1 MQKKN
6 VQKMRFKYLFIVVF
20 SIVSV
25 SSFFS
30 QVSTIDFQL
39 AKKYYL
45 DSDYEKAALYYE
57 KIFKESEHRL
67 KIYENY
73 KSTFIELN
81 KFKEAEKLIK
91 TLIKEN
97 PNKLKFLVDLGVI
110 YGLVDRSDK
119 KNQVFDKAIEQI
131 IKETSYDNAFDLG
144 LAFEKIGNLEKA
156 LEVYLNFESKN
167 LLNPFAFHSKIALI
181 YNKTGKTNKMINTF
195 FEMLDFNNKFLQNVQ
210 NGLVNSIDFQNN
222 LKEKEI
228 LRQSIIEKIQANPKK
243 IVYIEL
249 LAWFYMLNND
259 YENAYTQIKALDK
272 KLNKN
277 GSKLLELGNTA
288 LNNQDFKVAIKCFD
302 DVDLKSNSLEYKF
315 EAKNKKLFAL
325 KSKILYGNQII
336 QEELEEL
343 KANYLLIL
351 SQLNNSKNVYNNSLR
366 KYNLLLDLSEIEAFY
381 LGDISSA
388 KQHLNNA
395 ILIPRLKEK
404 QKGNA
409 KLKLANILVLEDNIW
424 EASLMYLQIE
434 KQFKDDQL
442 GHLAK
447 FKNAQVYYFSG
458 EYDWCQAQLKVL
470 KASTS
475 KLIANDA
482 LELSVLISDNY
493 NMDTSEVAMK
503 LFSYADMLTFQQ
515 QFSKANILYDS
526 ILKNF
531 KNHSLNDEIIFRKAK
546 IDLKQHNYQKAVE
559 HFKLLIDNYP
569 NSILLDN
576 SLFLIASIYEEKIKD
591 FDQAKKYFKTILFD
605 HKGSLYAAE
614 SRKRFRKL
622 AGSTNEKIEK
632 DSG

>member
-1 MQKKN
+1 
-6 VQKMRFKYLFIVVF
+6 MRFKYLFVVLF
-20 SIVSV
+20 SNIFSL
-25 SSFFS
+25 SFFS
-30 QVSTIDFQL
+30 QVSNLDLQL

-45 DSDYEKAALYYE
+45 DNDYEKAVLYYE
-57 KIFKESEHRL
+57 KIFKESEYRL

-73 KSTFIELN
+73 KSAFIDLN
-81 KFKEAEKLIK
+81 KLKEAEKLSKI
-91 TLIKEN
+91 LIKEH
-97 PNKLKFLVDLGVI
+97 PKKLKFLVDLGVV
-110 YGLVDRSDK
+110 YGLEDRADK
-119 KNQVFDKAIEQI
+119 KIQVFKKAIEQI
-131 IKETSYDNAFDLG
+131 NKETSYDDAFDLG
-144 LAFEKIGNLEKA
+144 LAFEKIGNSEKA
-156 LEVYLNFESKN
+156 LEVYLNFESKSFK
-167 LLNPFAFHSKIALI
+167 NPFAFHSKIALI
-181 YNKTGKTNKMINTF
+181 YNKNGQTNEMINTF
-195 FEMLDFNNKFLQNVQ
+195 FEMLDFNSNFLRNVQ
-210 NGLVNSIDFQNN
+210 NGIVNSIDFQNN

-228 LRQSIIEKIQANPKK
+228 LRQTILQKIQASPNN

-277 GSKLLELGNTA
+277 GEKLLELGNTA
-288 LNNQDFKVAIKCFD
+288 LNNQDFIVAIKCYE
-302 DVDLKSNSLEYKF
+302 DVVSKSNSLEFKF
-315 EAKNKKLFAL
+315 EAKNKKLLAL
-325 KSKILYGNQII
+325 KSKILYGNKII
-336 QEELEEL
+336 PKELKEL

-351 SQLNNSKNVYNNSLR
+351 SQLNNSINVYNNNFR
-366 KYNLLLDLSEIEAFY
+366 KYNLLLDLSDIEAFY
-381 LGDISSA
+381 LSDVSSA
-388 KQHLNNA
+388 KEHLNIA
-395 ILIPRLKEK
+395 IQIPRLKEK
-404 QKGNA
+404 QKANA

-482 LELSVLISDNY
+482 LELSVLITDNY

-503 LFSYADMLTFQQ
+503 LFSYADMLSFQQ
-515 QFSKANILYDS
+515 QFTKANTLYDS
-526 ILKNF
+526 ILNNF

-546 IDLKQHNYQKAVE
+546 IDLKQHNYQKAIE
-559 HFKLLIDNYP
+559 HFKFLVDKYP

-576 SLFLIASIYEEKIKD
+576 SLFLIASIYQEKIKD
-591 FDQAKKYFKTILFD
+591 FDQAKKYFKTILFE

-614 SRKRFRKL
+614 SRKRYRKL
-622 AGSTNEKIEK
+622 AGNTNEKIEK

>member
-6 VQKMRFKYLFIVVF
+6 VQKMRFKYLFIVLF

-119 KNQVFDKAIEQI
+119 KNQVFDKAIEKI
-131 IKETSYDNAFDLG
+131 IKETTYDNAFDLG

-181 YNKTGKTNKMINTF
+181 YNKTGQTNKMINTF

-210 NGLVNSIDFQNN
+210 NGLVNSIDFENN

-302 DVDLKSNSLEYKF
+302 DVVLKSNSLDYKF

-351 SQLNNSKNVYNNSLR
+351 SQLNNSKNVYNNSIR

-546 IDLKQHNYQKAVE
+546 INLKQHNYQKAVE

-576 SLFLIASIYEEKIKD
+576 ALFLIASIYEEKIKD

>member
-6 VQKMRFKYLFIVVF
+6 VQKMRFKYLFIVLF

-119 KNQVFDKAIEQI
+119 KNQVFDKAIEKI
-131 IKETSYDNAFDLG
+131 IKETTYDNAFDLG

-325 KSKILYGNQII
+325 KSKILYGNKII

-546 IDLKQHNYQKAVE
+546 INLKQHNYQKAVE

>member
-1 MQKKN
+1 
-6 VQKMRFKYLFIVVF
+6 MRFKYLFIVVF

-325 KSKILYGNQII
+325 KSKILYGNKII

-546 IDLKQHNYQKAVE
+546 INLKQHNYQKAVE

>member
-1 MQKKN
+1 
-6 VQKMRFKYLFIVVF
+6 MRFKYLFIVVF

-131 IKETSYDNAFDLG
+131 IKETTYDNAFDLG

-181 YNKTGKTNKMINTF
+181 YNKTGQTNKMINTF

-325 KSKILYGNQII
+325 KSKILYGNKII

-546 IDLKQHNYQKAVE
+546 INLKQHNYQKAVE

>member
-1 MQKKN
+1 
-6 VQKMRFKYLFIVVF
+6 MRFKYLFIVLF

-181 YNKTGKTNKMINTF
+181 YNKTGQTNKMINTF

-243 IVYIEL
+243 IVNIEL

-302 DVDLKSNSLEYKF
+302 DVVLKSNSLEYKF

-351 SQLNNSKNVYNNSLR
+351 SQLNNSKNVYNNSIR

>member
-119 KNQVFDKAIEQI
+119 KNQVFDKAIEKI
-131 IKETSYDNAFDLG
+131 IKETTYDNAFDLG

-181 YNKTGKTNKMINTF
+181 YNKTGQTNKMINTF

-243 IVYIEL
+243 IVNIEL

-325 KSKILYGNQII
+325 KSKILYGNKII

-546 IDLKQHNYQKAVE
+546 INLKQHNYQKAVE

-576 SLFLIASIYEEKIKD
+576 ALFLIASIYEEKIKD

>member
-1 MQKKN
+1 
-6 VQKMRFKYLFIVVF
+6 MRFKYLFVIVLT
-20 SIVSV
+20 IVSA

-30 QVSTIDFQL
+30 QVTTIDYQL

-57 KIFKESEHRL
+57 KIFKDPEQRL

-73 KSTFIELN
+73 KSTLIELN
-81 KFKEAEKLIK
+81 KFKEAEKLSK

-97 PNKLKFLVDLGVI
+97 PNKLNYLVDLGVI
-110 YGLVDRSDK
+110 YGLVDRIDK

-131 IKETSYDNAFDLG
+131 NEETLYDNAFDLG
-144 LAFEKIGNLEKA
+144 LAFEKIGNLKKA

-167 LLNPFAFHSKIALI
+167 LQNPFAFHSKIALI
-181 YNKTGKTNKMINTF
+181 YNKTNQPSKMINTF

-288 LNNQDFKVAIKCFD
+288 LNNQDFKVTVKCFD
-302 DVDLKSNSLEYKF
+302 EVILISNSLEYKF

-325 KSKILYGNQII
+325 KSKILYGSQII

-395 ILIPRLKEK
+395 IQIPRLKEK

-409 KLKLANILVLEDNIW
+409 KLKLANILVLEDKIW

-503 LFSYADMLTFQQ
+503 LFSYADMLSYQQ

-526 ILKNF
+526 VLNNF

-546 IDLKQHNYQKAVE
+546 IDLKKHNYLKAVE
-559 HFKLLIDNYP
+559 YFKLLVDNYP

-591 FDQAKKYFKTILFD
+591 FEQAKKYYKTILFD

-622 AGSTNEKIEK
+622 AGNTNEKIEK

>member
-1 MQKKN
+1 
-6 VQKMRFKYLFIVVF
+6 MRFKYLFIVLF

-131 IKETSYDNAFDLG
+131 IKETTYDNAFDLG

-181 YNKTGKTNKMINTF
+181 YNKTGQTNKIINTF

-325 KSKILYGNQII
+325 KSKILYGNKII

-395 ILIPRLKEK
+395 IIIPRLKEK
-404 QKGNA
+404 QN
-409 KLKLANILVLEDNIW
+409 
-424 EASLMYLQIE
+424 
-434 KQFKDDQL
+434 
-442 GHLAK
+442 
-447 FKNAQVYYFSG
+447 
-458 EYDWCQAQLKVL
+458 
-470 KASTS
+470 
-475 KLIANDA
+475 
-482 LELSVLISDNY
+482 
-493 NMDTSEVAMK
+493 
-503 LFSYADMLTFQQ
+503 
-515 QFSKANILYDS
+515 
-526 ILKNF
+526 
-531 KNHSLNDEIIFRKAK
+531 
-546 IDLKQHNYQKAVE
+546 
-559 HFKLLIDNYP
+559 
-569 NSILLDN
+569 
-576 SLFLIASIYEEKIKD
+576 
-591 FDQAKKYFKTILFD
+591 
-605 HKGSLYAAE
+605 
-614 SRKRFRKL
+614 
-622 AGSTNEKIEK
+622 
-632 DSG
+632 

>member
-1 MQKKN
+1 
-6 VQKMRFKYLFIVVF
+6 MRFKYLFVVLF
-20 SIVSV
+20 SNIFSL
-25 SSFFS
+25 SFFS
-30 QVSTIDFQL
+30 QVSNLDLQL

-45 DSDYEKAALYYE
+45 DNDYEKAVLYYE
-57 KIFKESEHRL
+57 KIFKESEYRL

-73 KSTFIELN
+73 KSAFIDLN
-81 KFKEAEKLIK
+81 KLKEAEKLSKI
-91 TLIKEN
+91 LIKEH
-97 PNKLKFLVDLGVI
+97 PKKLKFLVDLGVV
-110 YGLVDRSDK
+110 YGLEDRSDK
-119 KNQVFDKAIEQI
+119 KIQVFKKAIEQI
-131 IKETSYDNAFDLG
+131 NKETSYDDAFDLG
-144 LAFEKIGNLEKA
+144 LAFEKIGNSEKA
-156 LEVYLNFESKN
+156 LEVYLNFESKSFK
-167 LLNPFAFHSKIALI
+167 NPFAFHSKIALI
-181 YNKTGKTNKMINTF
+181 YNKNGQTNEMINTF
-195 FEMLDFNNKFLQNVQ
+195 FEMLDFNSNFLRNVQ
-210 NGLVNSIDFQNN
+210 NGIVNSIDFQNN

-228 LRQSIIEKIQANPKK
+228 LRQTILQKIQASPNN

-277 GSKLLELGNTA
+277 GEKLLELGNTA
-288 LNNQDFKVAIKCFD
+288 LNNQDFIVAIKCYE
-302 DVDLKSNSLEYKF
+302 DVVSKSNSLEFKF
-315 EAKNKKLFAL
+315 EAKNKKLLAL
-325 KSKILYGNQII
+325 KSKILYGNKII
-336 QEELEEL
+336 PKELKEL

-351 SQLNNSKNVYNNSLR
+351 SQLNNSKNVYNNNFR
-366 KYNLLLDLSEIEAFY
+366 KYNLLLDLSDIEAFY
-381 LGDISSA
+381 LSDVSSA
-388 KQHLNNA
+388 KEHLNIA
-395 ILIPRLKEK
+395 IQIPRLKEK
-404 QKGNA
+404 QKANA
-409 KLKLANILVLEDNIW
+409 KLKLADILVLEDNIW

-482 LELSVLISDNY
+482 LELSVLITDNY

-503 LFSYADMLTFQQ
+503 LFSYADMLSFQQ
-515 QFSKANILYDS
+515 QFTKANTLYDS
-526 ILKNF
+526 ILNNF

-546 IDLKQHNYQKAVE
+546 IDLKQHNYQKAIE
-559 HFKLLIDNYP
+559 HFKFLVDKYP

-576 SLFLIASIYEEKIKD
+576 SLFLIASIYQEKIKD
-591 FDQAKKYFKTILFD
+591 FDQAKKYFKTILFE

-622 AGSTNEKIEK
+622 AGNTNEKIEK

>member
-1 MQKKN
+1 
-6 VQKMRFKYLFIVVF
+6 MRFKYFFIIILTVV
-20 SIVSV
+20 SA

-30 QVSTIDFQL
+30 QVTTIDFQL

-57 KIFKESEHRL
+57 KIFKEPEQRL

-73 KSTFIELN
+73 KSTLIELN
-81 KFKEAEKLIK
+81 KFKEAEKLSK
-91 TLIKEN
+91 ALIKEN

-110 YGLVDRSDK
+110 YGLVDRIDK

-131 IKETSYDNAFDLG
+131 NEETLYDNAFDLG
-144 LAFEKIGNLEKA
+144 LAFEKIGNLKKA

-167 LLNPFAFHSKIALI
+167 LQNPFAFHSKIALI
-181 YNKTGKTNKMINTF
+181 YNKTNQPSKMINTF

-277 GSKLLELGNTA
+277 GSELLDLGNTA
-288 LNNQDFKVAIKCFD
+288 LNNQDFKVAVKCFD
-302 DVDLKSNSLEYKF
+302 DVILKSNSLEYKF

-325 KSKILYGNQII
+325 KSKILYGSQII

-388 KQHLNNA
+388 KKHLNNA
-395 ILIPRLKEK
+395 IQIPRLKEK

-409 KLKLANILVLEDNIW
+409 KLKLANILVLEDKIW

-503 LFSYADMLTFQQ
+503 LFSYADMLSYQQ

-526 ILKNF
+526 VLNNF

-546 IDLKQHNYQKAVE
+546 IDLKKHNYLKAVDY
-559 HFKLLIDNYP
+559 FKLLVDNYP

-591 FDQAKKYFKTILFD
+591 FEQAKKYYKTILFD

-622 AGSTNEKIEK
+622 AGNTNEKIEK

>member
-1 MQKKN
+1 
-6 VQKMRFKYLFIVVF
+6 MRFKYLFIVLF

-181 YNKTGKTNKMINTF
+181 YNKTGQTNKMINTF

-243 IVYIEL
+243 IVNIEL

-325 KSKILYGNQII
+325 KSKILYGNKII

-622 AGSTNEKIEK
+622 AGNTNEKIEK

>member
-6 VQKMRFKYLFIVVF
+6 VQKMRFKYLFIVLF

-351 SQLNNSKNVYNNSLR
+351 SQLNNSKNVYNNSIR

-546 IDLKQHNYQKAVE
+546 INLKQHNYQKAVE

-576 SLFLIASIYEEKIKD
+576 ALFLIASIYEEKIKD

>member
-1 MQKKN
+1 
-6 VQKMRFKYLFIVVF
+6 MRFKYLFIIILT
-20 SIVSV
+20 IVSA

-30 QVSTIDFQL
+30 QVTTIDFQL

-57 KIFKESEHRL
+57 KIFKEPEQRL
-67 KIYENY
+67 KVYENY
-73 KSTFIELN
+73 KSTLIELN
-81 KFKEAEKLIK
+81 KFKEAEKLSKI
-91 TLIKEN
+91 LIKEN
-97 PNKLKFLVDLGVI
+97 PNKLNYLVDLGVI
-110 YGLVDRSDK
+110 YGLVDRIDK

-131 IKETSYDNAFDLG
+131 NKETLYDNAFDLG
-144 LAFEKIGNLEKA
+144 LAFEKIGNLKKA
-156 LEVYLNFESKN
+156 LEVYLNFESNN
-167 LLNPFAFHSKIALI
+167 LQNPFAFHSKIAFI
-181 YNKTGKTNKMINTF
+181 YNKTNQPNKMINTF
-195 FEMLDFNNKFLQNVQ
+195 FEMLDFNNKFLQTVQ

-277 GSKLLELGNTA
+277 GSKLLDLGNTA
-288 LNNQDFKVAIKCFD
+288 LNNQDFKVAVKCFD
-302 DVDLKSNSLEYKF
+302 DVILKSNSLEYKF

-325 KSKILYGNQII
+325 KSKILYGSQII

-395 ILIPRLKEK
+395 IQIPRLKEK

-409 KLKLANILVLEDNIW
+409 KLKLANILVLEDKIW

-503 LFSYADMLTFQQ
+503 LFSYADMLSYQQ

-526 ILKNF
+526 VLNNF

-546 IDLKQHNYQKAVE
+546 IDLKKHNYLKAIE
-559 HFKLLIDNYP
+559 YFKLLVDNYP

-591 FDQAKKYFKTILFD
+591 FEQAKKYYKTILFD

-622 AGSTNEKIEK
+622 AGNTNEKIEK

>member
-1 MQKKN
+1 
-6 VQKMRFKYLFIVVF
+6 MRFKYLFIVLF

-81 KFKEAEKLIK
+81 NFKEAEKLIK

-181 YNKTGKTNKMINTF
+181 YNKTGQSNKMINTF

-302 DVDLKSNSLEYKF
+302 DVVLKSNSLEYKF

-351 SQLNNSKNVYNNSLR
+351 SQLNNSKNVYNNSIR

-546 IDLKQHNYQKAVE
+546 IDLKQHNYQKAVD

-576 SLFLIASIYEEKIKD
+576 SLFLIACIYEEKIKD

-605 HKGSLYAAE
+605 YKGSLYAAE

>member
-1 MQKKN
+1 
-6 VQKMRFKYLFIVVF
+6 MRFKYLFIVLF

-302 DVDLKSNSLEYKF
+302 DVVLKSNSLEYKF

-351 SQLNNSKNVYNNSLR
+351 SQLNNSKNVYNNSIR

-546 IDLKQHNYQKAVE
+546 IDLKQHNYQKAIE

>member
-1 MQKKN
+1 
-6 VQKMRFKYLFIVVF
+6 MRFKYLFIVLF

-181 YNKTGKTNKMINTF
+181 YNKTGQTNKMINTF

-243 IVYIEL
+243 IVNIEL

-302 DVDLKSNSLEYKF
+302 DVVLKSNSLEYKF

-351 SQLNNSKNVYNNSLR
+351 SQLNNSKNVYNNSIR

-622 AGSTNEKIEK
+622 AGNTNEKIEK

>member
-1 MQKKN
+1 
-6 VQKMRFKYLFIVVF
+6 MRFKYLFIVLF

-181 YNKTGKTNKMINTF
+181 YNKTGQTNKMINTF

-302 DVDLKSNSLEYKF
+302 DVVLKSNSLEYKF

-325 KSKILYGNQII
+325 KSKILYGNKII

>member
-1 MQKKN
+1 
-6 VQKMRFKYLFIVVF
+6 MRFKYLFVVLF
-20 SIVSV
+20 SNIFSL
-25 SSFFS
+25 SFFS
-30 QVSTIDFQL
+30 QVSNLDLQL

-45 DSDYEKAALYYE
+45 DNDYEKAVLYYE
-57 KIFKESEHRL
+57 KIFKESEYRL

-73 KSTFIELN
+73 KSAFIDLN
-81 KFKEAEKLIK
+81 KLKEAEKLSKI
-91 TLIKEN
+91 LIKEH
-97 PNKLKFLVDLGVI
+97 PKKLKFLVDLGVV
-110 YGLVDRSDK
+110 YGLEDRADK
-119 KNQVFDKAIEQI
+119 KIQVFKKAIEQI
-131 IKETSYDNAFDLG
+131 NKETSYDDAFDLG
-144 LAFEKIGNLEKA
+144 LAFEKIGNSEKA
-156 LEVYLNFESKN
+156 LEVYLNFESKSFK
-167 LLNPFAFHSKIALI
+167 NPFAFHSKIALI
-181 YNKTGKTNKMINTF
+181 YNKNGQTNEMINTF
-195 FEMLDFNNKFLQNVQ
+195 FEMLDFNSNFLRNVQ
-210 NGLVNSIDFQNN
+210 NGIVNSIDFQNN

-228 LRQSIIEKIQANPKK
+228 LRQTILQKIQASPNN

-277 GSKLLELGNTA
+277 GEKLLELGNTA
-288 LNNQDFKVAIKCFD
+288 LNNQDFIVAIKCYE
-302 DVDLKSNSLEYKF
+302 DVVSKSNSLEFKF
-315 EAKNKKLFAL
+315 EAKNKKLLAL
-325 KSKILYGNQII
+325 KSKILYGNKII
-336 QEELEEL
+336 PKELKEL

-351 SQLNNSKNVYNNSLR
+351 SQLNNSKNVYNNNFR
-366 KYNLLLDLSEIEAFY
+366 KYNLLLDLSDIEAFY
-381 LGDISSA
+381 LSDVSSA
-388 KQHLNNA
+388 KEHLNIA
-395 ILIPRLKEK
+395 IQIPRLKEK
-404 QKGNA
+404 QKANA
-409 KLKLANILVLEDNIW
+409 KLKLADILVLEDNIW

-482 LELSVLISDNY
+482 LELSVLITDNY

-503 LFSYADMLTFQQ
+503 LFSYADMLSFQQ
-515 QFSKANILYDS
+515 QFTKANTLYDS
-526 ILKNF
+526 ILNNF

-546 IDLKQHNYQKAVE
+546 IDLKQHNYKKAIE
-559 HFKLLIDNYP
+559 HFKFLVDKYP
-569 NSILLDN
+569 YSILLDN
-576 SLFLIASIYEEKIKD
+576 SLFLIASIYQEKIKD
-591 FDQAKKYFKTILFD
+591 FDQAKKYFKTILFE

-622 AGSTNEKIEK
+622 AGNTNEKIEK

>member
-1 MQKKN
+1 
-6 VQKMRFKYLFIVVF
+6 MRFKYLFIVLF

-181 YNKTGKTNKMINTF
+181 YNKTGQTNKMINTF

-302 DVDLKSNSLEYKF
+302 DVVLKSNSLEYKF

-622 AGSTNEKIEK
+622 AGNTNEKIEK

>member
-6 VQKMRFKYLFIVVF
+6 VQKMRFKYLFIVLF

-119 KNQVFDKAIEQI
+119 KNQVFDKAIEKI

-325 KSKILYGNQII
+325 KSKILYGNKII

-351 SQLNNSKNVYNNSLR
+351 SQLNNSKNVYNNSIR

-546 IDLKQHNYQKAVE
+546 INLKQHNYQKAVE

>member
-6 VQKMRFKYLFIVVF
+6 VQKMRFKYLFIVLF

-119 KNQVFDKAIEQI
+119 KNQVFDKAIEKI
-131 IKETSYDNAFDLG
+131 IKETTYDNAFDLG

-181 YNKTGKTNKMINTF
+181 YNKTGQTNKMINTF

-210 NGLVNSIDFQNN
+210 NGLVNSIDFENN

-302 DVDLKSNSLEYKF
+302 DVVLKSNSLDYKF

-351 SQLNNSKNVYNNSLR
+351 SQLNNSKNVYNNSIR

-546 IDLKQHNYQKAVE
+546 INLKQHNYQKAIE

-576 SLFLIASIYEEKIKD
+576 ALFLIASIYEEKIKD

>member
-1 MQKKN
+1 
-6 VQKMRFKYLFIVVF
+6 MRFKYLFIIILT
-20 SIVSV
+20 IVSA

-30 QVSTIDFQL
+30 QVTTIDFQL

-57 KIFKESEHRL
+57 KIFKDPEQRL

-73 KSTFIELN
+73 KSTLIELN
-81 KFKEAEKLIK
+81 KFKEAEKLSK
-91 TLIKEN
+91 ALIKEN
-97 PNKLKFLVDLGVI
+97 PYKLKFLVDLGVI
-110 YGLVDRSDK
+110 YGLVDRIDK
-119 KNQVFDKAIEQI
+119 KNQVFDKAIERI
-131 IKETSYDNAFDLG
+131 NEETLYDNAFDLG
-144 LAFEKIGNLEKA
+144 LAFEKIGNLKKA

-167 LLNPFAFHSKIALI
+167 LQNPFAFHSKIALI
-181 YNKTGKTNKMINTF
+181 YNKTNQPSKMINTF

-288 LNNQDFKVAIKCFD
+288 LNNQDFKVAVKCFD
-302 DVDLKSNSLEYKF
+302 DVILISNSLEYKF
-315 EAKNKKLFAL
+315 EAKNKKLIAL
-325 KSKILYGNQII
+325 KSKILYGSQII
-336 QEELEEL
+336 PEELEEL

-388 KQHLNNA
+388 KKHLNNA
-395 ILIPRLKEK
+395 IQIPRLKEK

-409 KLKLANILVLEDNIW
+409 KLKLANILVLEDKIW

-503 LFSYADMLTFQQ
+503 LFSYADMLSYQQ

-526 ILKNF
+526 VLNNF

-546 IDLKQHNYQKAVE
+546 IDLKKHNYLKAVE
-559 HFKLLIDNYP
+559 YFKLLVDNYP

-591 FDQAKKYFKTILFD
+591 FEQAKKYYKTILFD

-622 AGSTNEKIEK
+622 AGNTNEKIEK

>member
-6 VQKMRFKYLFIVVF
+6 VQKMRFKYLFIVLF
-20 SIVSV
+20 PIVSV

-39 AKKYYL
+39 ANKYYL

-110 YGLVDRSDK
+110 YGFVDRSDK
-119 KNQVFDKAIEQI
+119 KIQVFDKAIEQI
-131 IKETSYDNAFDLG
+131 IEETSYENAFDLG

-181 YNKTGKTNKMINTF
+181 YNKTGETNKMINTF

-210 NGLVNSIDFQNN
+210 NGLVNSFDFQNN

-302 DVDLKSNSLEYKF
+302 DVVLKSNSLEYKF

-351 SQLNNSKNVYNNSLR
+351 SQLNNSKNVYNNSIR

-388 KQHLNNA
+388 KQHLNIA
-395 ILIPRLKEK
+395 IQIPRLKEK

-622 AGSTNEKIEK
+622 AGNTNEKIEK

>member
-1 MQKKN
+1 
-6 VQKMRFKYLFIVVF
+6 MRFKYLFTIILT
-20 SIVSV
+20 IVSA

-30 QVSTIDFQL
+30 QVTTIDFQL

-57 KIFKESEHRL
+57 KIFKEPEQRL
-67 KIYENY
+67 KVYENY
-73 KSTFIELN
+73 KSTLIELN
-81 KFKEAEKLIK
+81 KFKEAEKLSKI
-91 TLIKEN
+91 LIKEN
-97 PNKLKFLVDLGVI
+97 PNKLNYLVDLGVI
-110 YGLVDRSDK
+110 YGLVDRIDK

-131 IKETSYDNAFDLG
+131 NKETLYDNAFDLG
-144 LAFEKIGNLEKA
+144 LAFEKIGNLKKA

-167 LLNPFAFHSKIALI
+167 LQNPFAFHSKIAFI
-181 YNKTGKTNKMINTF
+181 YNKTNQPNKMINTF

-288 LNNQDFKVAIKCFD
+288 LNNQDFKVAVKCFD
-302 DVDLKSNSLEYKF
+302 DVILKSNSLEYKF

-325 KSKILYGNQII
+325 KSKILYGSQII

-395 ILIPRLKEK
+395 IQIPRLKEK

-409 KLKLANILVLEDNIW
+409 KLKLANILVLEDKIW
-424 EASLMYLQIE
+424 EASLMYLQLE

-503 LFSYADMLTFQQ
+503 LFSYADMLSYQQ

-526 ILKNF
+526 VLNNF

-546 IDLKQHNYQKAVE
+546 IDLKKHNYLKAIE
-559 HFKLLIDNYP
+559 YFKLLVDNYP

-591 FDQAKKYFKTILFD
+591 FEQAKKYYKTILFD

-622 AGSTNEKIEK
+622 AGNTNEKIEK

>member
-1 MQKKN
+1 
-6 VQKMRFKYLFIVVF
+6 MRFKYLFIVVF

-25 SSFFS
+25 SSFSS
-30 QVSTIDFQL
+30 QISTIDFQL

-45 DSDYEKAALYYE
+45 DSDYEKASLYYE

-81 KFKEAEKLIK
+81 KFKEAEKLSK

-97 PNKLKFLVDLGVI
+97 PNKLKFLVDLGI
-110 YGLVDRSDK
+110 IHGLLDRIDK

-131 IKETSYDNAFDLG
+131 TKETSYDNAFDLG

-167 LLNPFAFHSKIALI
+167 LQNPFAFHSKIALI
-181 YNKTGKTNKMINTF
+181 YNKTAQTNKMINTF

-302 DVDLKSNSLEYKF
+302 DVVLESNSLEYKF

-343 KANYLLIL
+343 KANYLLTL

-388 KQHLNNA
+388 KKHLNNA

-546 IDLKQHNYQKAVE
+546 IDLKKHNYLKAVE
-559 HFKLLIDNYP
+559 HFKLLVDNYP

-622 AGSTNEKIEK
+622 AGNTNEKIEK

>member
-1 MQKKN
+1 
-6 VQKMRFKYLFIVVF
+6 MRFKYLFTIILTIVF
-20 SIVSV
+20 A

-30 QVSTIDFQL
+30 QVTTIDFQL

-57 KIFKESEHRL
+57 KIFKEPEQRL
-67 KIYENY
+67 KVYENY
-73 KSTFIELN
+73 KSTLIELN
-81 KFKEAEKLIK
+81 KFKEAEKLSKI
-91 TLIKEN
+91 LIKEN
-97 PNKLKFLVDLGVI
+97 PNKLNYLVDLGVI
-110 YGLVDRSDK
+110 YGLVDRIDK

-131 IKETSYDNAFDLG
+131 NKETLYDNAFDLG
-144 LAFEKIGNLEKA
+144 LAFEKIGNLKKA

-167 LLNPFAFHSKIALI
+167 LQNPFAFHSKIAFI
-181 YNKTGKTNKMINTF
+181 YNKTNQPNKMINTF

-288 LNNQDFKVAIKCFD
+288 LNNQDFKVAVKCFD
-302 DVDLKSNSLEYKF
+302 DVILKSNSLEYKF

-325 KSKILYGNQII
+325 KSKILYGSQII

-395 ILIPRLKEK
+395 IQIPRLKEK

-409 KLKLANILVLEDNIW
+409 KLKLANILVLEDKIW

-503 LFSYADMLTFQQ
+503 LFSYADMLSYQQ

-526 ILKNF
+526 VLNNF

-546 IDLKQHNYQKAVE
+546 IDLKKHNYLKAIE
-559 HFKLLIDNYP
+559 YFKLLVDNYP

-591 FDQAKKYFKTILFD
+591 FEQAKKYYKTILFD

-622 AGSTNEKIEK
+622 AGNTNEKIEK

>member
-1 MQKKN
+1 
-6 VQKMRFKYLFIVVF
+6 MRFKYLFIVLF

-181 YNKTGKTNKMINTF
+181 YNKTGQTNKMINTF

-302 DVDLKSNSLEYKF
+302 DVVLKSNSLEYKF

-351 SQLNNSKNVYNNSLR
+351 SQLNNSKNVYNNSIR

-546 IDLKQHNYQKAVE
+546 INLKQHNYQKAVE

>member
-1 MQKKN
+1 
-6 VQKMRFKYLFIVVF
+6 MRFKYFFIVVIT
-20 SIVSV
+20 IVSV

-57 KIFKESEHRL
+57 KIFKEPKHRL

-81 KFKEAEKLIK
+81 KFKEAEKLSK

-110 YGLVDRSDK
+110 YGFVDRIDK
-119 KNQVFDKAIEQI
+119 KNQVFDKAIDQI
-131 IKETSYDNAFDLG
+131 NKETSYDNAFDLG

-167 LLNPFAFHSKIALI
+167 LQNPFAFHSKIALI
-181 YNKTGKTNKMINTF
+181 YNKTDQTNKMINTF

-228 LRQSIIEKIQANPKK
+228 LRQSIIKKIQANPKK

-288 LNNQDFKVAIKCFD
+288 LNNQDFIVAIKCFD
-302 DVDLKSNSLEYKF
+302 DVVLKSNSLEYKF

-336 QEELEEL
+336 QEELETL

-351 SQLNNSKNVYNNSLR
+351 SQINNSQNVYNNSLR

-381 LGDISSA
+381 LGDIISA

-395 ILIPRLKEK
+395 ILIPRLKEE

-515 QFSKANILYDS
+515 QFTKANIFYDS

-546 IDLKQHNYQKAVE
+546 INLKKHNYQKAID
-559 HFKLLIDNYP
+559 HFKLLVDNYP

-591 FDQAKKYFKTILFD
+591 FDQAKRYFKTILFD

-622 AGSTNEKIEK
+622 AGNTNEKIEK

>member
-1 MQKKN
+1 
-6 VQKMRFKYLFIVVF
+6 MRFKYLFIIILT
-20 SIVSV
+20 IVSA

-30 QVSTIDFQL
+30 QVTTIDFQL

-57 KIFKESEHRL
+57 KIFKEPEQRL
-67 KIYENY
+67 KVYENY
-73 KSTFIELN
+73 KSTLIELN
-81 KFKEAEKLIK
+81 KFKEAEKLSKI
-91 TLIKEN
+91 LIKEN
-97 PNKLKFLVDLGVI
+97 PNKLNYLVDLGVI
-110 YGLVDRSDK
+110 YGLVDRIDK

-131 IKETSYDNAFDLG
+131 NKETLYDNAFDLG
-144 LAFEKIGNLEKA
+144 LAFEKIGNLKKA

-167 LLNPFAFHSKIALI
+167 LQNPFAFHSKIAFI
-181 YNKTGKTNKMINTF
+181 YNKTNQPNKMINTF

-288 LNNQDFKVAIKCFD
+288 LNNQDFKVAVKCFD
-302 DVDLKSNSLEYKF
+302 DVILKSNSLEYKF

-325 KSKILYGNQII
+325 KSKILYGSQII

-395 ILIPRLKEK
+395 IQIPRLKEK

-409 KLKLANILVLEDNIW
+409 RLKLANILVLEDKIW
-424 EASLMYLQIE
+424 EASLMYLQLE

-503 LFSYADMLTFQQ
+503 LFSYADMLSYQQ

-526 ILKNF
+526 VLNNF

-546 IDLKQHNYQKAVE
+546 IDLKKHNYLKAIE
-559 HFKLLIDNYP
+559 YFKLLVDNYP

-591 FDQAKKYFKTILFD
+591 FEQAKKYYKTILFD

-622 AGSTNEKIEK
+622 AGNTNEKIEK

>member
-6 VQKMRFKYLFIVVF
+6 VQKMRFKYLFIVLF

-119 KNQVFDKAIEQI
+119 KNQVFDKAIVQI

-181 YNKTGKTNKMINTF
+181 YNKTGQTNKMINTF

-249 LAWFYMLNND
+249 LAWFYLLNND

-302 DVDLKSNSLEYKF
+302 DVVLKSNSLDYKF

-325 KSKILYGNQII
+325 KSKILYGNKII

-351 SQLNNSKNVYNNSLR
+351 SQLNNSKNVYNNSIR

-546 IDLKQHNYQKAVE
+546 INLKQHNYQKAVE

-576 SLFLIASIYEEKIKD
+576 ALFLIASIYEEKIKD